1 MQRITIKNVGPVKE
15 LDMVINRFNFLIG
28 EQATGKSTVAKCIY
42 YFRNVKAVIA
52 GYLNQIAFYNSYQN
66 KQLREKE
73 RFEKDF
79 NPVLKDIFTQIFGYS
94 WDLDPELDMTYYYTK
109 EKRIRLSLNKNQGE
123 RRYIEIHL
131 SPALRAKIL
140 EARNE
145 AQEMY
150 LNLKNAVTQA
160 DLAEE
165 ERRNISVSLQR
176 KVTEIFADD
185 EPTYYIPAGRTL
197 LTELAGGNAYSLND
211 SIPGK
216 KDLITERFLSLI
228 SNSADTASTFRDG
241 IQKARRSAANRN
253 IRFDQSAI
261 SSQITSMMKGEYF
274 RFKGEEYLRIQ
285 TEKGERDIAVNYLSS
300 GQQSALWILNFLY
313 LKMLANE
320 KAFIIIEEP
329 EAHIYPTFQKNIT
342 ELITEYANI
351 TGGHVLVTTHS
362 PYVLLTAGNFYY
374 AGTLAKR
381 GQKERI
387 DKIIGKNSIIVP
399 GELTA
404 LKLFATAQ
412 EDKKYYKDIVE
423 AGEIRASM
431 IDDVSASIN
440 ETYTALYDIELD
452 MEEMAS
458 DGEKE

>member
-15 LDMVINRFNFLIG
+15 LNMEINRFNFLIG

-42 YFRNVKAVIA
+42 YFRNVKTVIA

-66 KQLREKE
+66 KQLRSRSFE
-73 RFEKDF
+73 REF

-94 WDLDPELDMTYYYTK
+94 WDLDPDLDMTYYYTK
-109 EKRIRLSLNKNQGE
+109 EKWIRLSLNKNRGE
-123 RRYIEIHL
+123 RRYIEIYL
-131 SPALRAKIL
+131 SPTLRSKIL

-150 LNLKNAVTQA
+150 LNLKNAVTSA

-176 KVTEIFADD
+176 KVTDIFADD

-197 LTELAGGNAYSLND
+197 LTELVGGSAYSLND

-228 SNSADTASTFRDG
+228 SNSADTASVFRDG
-241 IQKARRSAANRN
+241 ITKAKKSASNKN
-253 IRFDQSAI
+253 VKFDQKMI
-261 SSQITSMMKGEYF
+261 GSQITSMMKGEYF

-313 LKMLANE
+313 LKMLVNE

-329 EAHIYPTFQKNIT
+329 EAHIYPAFQKNIT

-374 AGTLAKR
+374 AGVLAKQ
-381 GQKERI
+381 GQEDRI
-387 DKIIGKNSIIVP
+387 AKIIGKNSFIAP

-404 LKLFATAQ
+404 LKLYSEAQ
-412 EDKKYYKDIVE
+412 TNGKYYTNIVE
-423 AGEIRASM
+423 PGEIRASM
-431 IDDVSASIN
+431 VDDVSASIN

-452 MEEMAS
+452 MEEMS
-458 DGEKE
+458 SNGGKE